1 MRKEI
6 RHKIDYISAAQG
18 LGLSVNETKE
28 LFRDGRFMGRYG
40 EFVYANRTNTK
51 RSGNENLPYDIIG
64 ENNLKIEVRS
74 VTPSSGLSFAS
85 SKEVGSGRK
94 VTEEGF
100 KEKMSSVDMYVAVDY
115 RNIEE
120 IKLIDVTK
128 DDIYNMTSKKMIRA
142 DKSIQDKKFYKYIEN
157 ND

>member
-1 MRKEI
+1 M
-6 RHKIDYISAAQG
+6 
-18 LGLSVNETKE
+18 
-28 LFRDGRFMGRYG
+28 
-40 EFVYANRTNTK
+40 
-51 RSGNENLPYDIIG
+51 
-64 ENNLKIEVRS
+64 
-74 VTPSSGLSFAS
+74 TPSSGLSFAS

-94 VTEEGF
+94 VTEQGF
-100 KEKMSSVDMYVAVDY
+100 KEKMSSVDMYVVVDY

-142 DKSIQDKKFYKYIEN
+142 DKSIQDKKFYKFIEN